1 MLIEKDIKRVVHIH
15 IPVQFVILS
24 DYYWTWCFTD
34 HHRFLLSRCLWLLL
48 GFMHHQEKLMPSN
61 PVSDFCVA
69 SFICLMIDNKID
81 KVWILVRAGLQEY
94 ISGYEVIFCY
104 NYWNSNFKYA
114 NSFFDVFEILFNL
127 VSILGKLKRTLFLV
141 KIKIIF

>member
-69 SFICLMIDNKID
+69 SFICLMID
-81 KVWILVRAGLQEY
+81 VTEGGPRFGLEDYFALNCTLRSTYGSQEKRHTLRVKNCLY
-94 ISGYEVIFCY
+94 
-104 NYWNSNFKYA
+104 
-114 NSFFDVFEILFNL
+114 FDV
-127 VSILGKLKRTLFLV
+127 KLFLDLMTN
-141 KIKIIF
+141 ISRRYRFLMS